1 MVRPAERFRDIVWR
15 FVVSELDGVLMGE
28 PKRKSVQENN
38 RTPQEEKTRTTL
50 REWLTK
56 NWQTLLTTIFSLI
69 AVGFSI
75 GSCVVSNRANQ
86 LSQQAIETSTEQ
98 FFVSVH

>member
-1 MVRPAERFRDIVWR
+1 
-15 FVVSELDGVLMGE
+15 MGE